1 MDPLPRMRLGPG
13 KVAKGFAGSN
23 DRHARRVPMQAPDQS
38 LAPLPP
44 RWKPHLRPFVSL
56 PICCLIVW
64 WARLKGGQMPHH
76 KPWGLP
82 AVILMSRVLL
92 CWERLVQP
100 LLQVCEA
107 TGVQGACHAACK
119 PPRACI
125 WPACL
130 WLDGGKKAVGNQ
142 HFSTQMY
149 LLSAWND
156 KYVVCHSHRS
166 ARSHGMQYPTT
177 DERRV

>member
-1 MDPLPRMRLGPG
+1 M
-13 KVAKGFAGSN
+13 
-23 DRHARRVPMQAPDQS
+23 
-38 LAPLPP
+38 
-44 RWKPHLRPFVSL
+44 
-56 PICCLIVW
+56 
-64 WARLKGGQMPHH
+64 
-76 KPWGLP
+76 
-82 AVILMSRVLL
+82 
-92 CWERLVQP
+92 
-100 LLQVCEA
+100 
-107 TGVQGACHAACK
+107 QGACHAACK

-166 ARSHGMQYPTT
+166 ALSYGVQCPTT